1 MFKNKILKN
10 ASWIIICKI
19 AQSGLGLIVSMLT
32 ARYLGPSNYG
42 LINYAAS
49 IVAFVVPIMQ
59 LGLNNVIVQE
69 LVHNSKN
76 EEGKIIG
83 TSIGLSLMSSVLCI
97 AGITAFC
104 AIANKNEKETI
115 IVCSLYSIM
124 LIFQALE
131 LGQYWFQA
139 KLLSKYTSIVS
150 LVAYFIVSCYKIFLL
165 VTHKSIYWFAISNS
179 IDYMIIAISIICI
192 YKKLGGNRLSFSFDT
207 AKRMFSK
214 SHYYIVSSL
223 MVTIFAQTDRIM
235 LKFMINNSATGYYS
249 AAVTCAGITGFVFS
263 AIIDSARPSIF
274 ESQKHSEKDFNKNMK
289 RLYSVIIYISLLQSI
304 VMTIFAPII
313 IHIMYGSDYSQSINA
328 LRIIVWYTTFSYI
341 GSVRNIWMLAKNQ
354 QKYLWIINLS
364 GAVANI
370 VLNALLIPKLG
381 INGAS
386 IASLITQFFTNV
398 IVGYIIPN
406 IRENNRLMAKSLNPK
421 YLIEMSKKILNR

>member
-1 MFKNKILKN
+1 
-10 ASWIIICKI
+10 
-19 AQSGLGLIVSMLT
+19 MLF
-32 ARYLGPSNYG
+32 GS
-42 LINYAAS
+42 
-49 IVAFVVPIMQ
+49 
-59 LGLNNVIVQE
+59 
-69 LVHNSKN
+69 
-76 EEGKIIG
+76 
-83 TSIGLSLMSSVLCI
+83 
-97 AGITAFC
+97 
-104 AIANKNEKETI
+104 
-115 IVCSLYSIM
+115 
-124 LIFQALE
+124 
-131 LGQYWFQA
+131 
-139 KLLSKYTSIVS
+139 
-150 LVAYFIVSCYKIFLL
+150 
-165 VTHKSIYWFAISNS
+165 
-179 IDYMIIAISIICI
+179 
-192 YKKLGGNRLSFSFDT
+192 
-207 AKRMFSK
+207 
-214 SHYYIVSSL
+214 
-223 MVTIFAQTDRIM
+223 IFAQTERIM

-249 AAVTCAGITGFVFS
+249 AAVTCAGITSFVFS

-304 VMTIFAPII
+304 AMTIFAPLI

-406 IRENNRLMAKSLNPK
+406 IRENNKLMAKSLNPK
-421 YLIEMSKKILNR
+421 YLIEMSKNILNK